1 MVDLVENRV
10 VGMKSR
16 GVYETPG
23 GAILYYAHAELE
35 HLCLDR
41 QTYSFKQ
48 GVSQKLAE
56 VIYGGL
62 WFTPLRDA
70 LSAFVD
76 VTQKTVTGKVR
87 LKLYKGSI
95 AAAGVSSPYS
105 LYNTSIASFETGEL
119 YNHADSKGFIR
130 LYGLPILVRALM
142 EQGLGKKSGLHGGDE
157 AKSDGVAG

>member
-1 MVDLVENRV
+1 M
-10 VGMKSR
+10 
-16 GVYETPG
+16 
-23 GAILYYAHAELE
+23 
-35 HLCLDR
+35 
-41 QTYSFKQ
+41 
-48 GVSQKLAE
+48 
-56 VIYGGL
+56 
-62 WFTPLRDA
+62 
-70 LSAFVD
+70 D

-87 LKLYKGSI
+87 MKLYKGSI
-95 AAAGVSSPYS
+95 ASAGVSSPYS